1 MEVISIAKFFQNTN
15 AYFFAMLT
23 CMHIIFQLFENFQ
36 RFLTEFRHHEL
47 WTSITSTFD
56 EVQKANRF

>member
-1 MEVISIAKFFQNTN
+1 MEVISIAKFQNTN

-36 RFLTEFRHHEL
+36 PFFTERP
-47 WTSITSTFD
+47 SS
-56 EVQKANRF
+56 